1 MTAPKKVNSLCQGGE
16 GDGVLLLGLL
26 APLREAEAVGRRPGR
41 VRKRASP
48 EPEPPVGLTVVK
60 GNAGIVRHNQGRIRN

>member
-1 MTAPKKVNSLCQGGE
+1 MTAPQKVNSLSQGGE

-41 VRKRASP
+41 VHKRASP
-48 EPEPPVGLTVVK
+48 ELEPPVGLTIVENNTGV
-60 GNAGIVRHNQGRIRN
+60 VRHYQGRIRN